1 MILLLGAGGAM
12 GWSWNKANNAGV
24 HVVAR
29 GQFFAALK
37 ADFLQGFP
45 TAEAR
50 KRLREPVEQTMQRL
64 ETEFP
69 ALSVEFHPVPD
80 EENGY
85 LQMHFLGG
93 GDCPGPGFPGSTEF
107 RAYLMEPGPWNAVEA
122 HRQFSANAA
131 LVERVERIA
140 ALKQR
145 SSAGMPHDFSGFISA
160 RAARCSSTI
169 LLMKARLAAENGDE
183 ETTLRYVQLAGNLAN
198 HFHDVETPNL
208 LGETVRI
215 LLDLEI
221 ERYAFQHLLPALGR
235 DADLPRWKA
244 VLARYRYS
252 PGDFADV
259 MRGES
264 QTVLRCILLPMILD
278 ESKPERPSDAVELAQ
293 AYASCFDKAV
303 ASLKTVTCTE
313 WAANPVLVEE
323 PDFSGLSRASRE
335 ILQSLMIGSKAW
347 NKGYMRA
354 MSVLSQ
360 HQAALDLMILE
371 KGGIVT
377 QGGPAGGVT
386 RDPIDGQP
394 FVFDMARR
402 TLGVR
407 ETEEDRKIEPVRLP
421 W

>member
-1 MILLLGAGGAM
+1 M
-12 GWSWNKANNAGV
+12 GWSWNKANNAGTA
-24 HVVAR
+24 VVAR

-37 ADFLQGFP
+37 ADCFQGFP

-50 KRLREPVEQTMQRL
+50 KRLREPVERTMQKL

-69 ALSVEFHPVPD
+69 ALSVEMHPVPE

-85 LQMHFLGG
+85 LQMHLLGG
-93 GDCPGPGFPGSTEF
+93 GECPGPGFPGSVEF
-107 RAYLMEPGPWNAVEA
+107 RKYLMEPGVWNPAEVT
-122 HRQFSANAA
+122 RQLAENAP

-145 SSAGMPHDFSGFISA
+145 SSAGMPHEFSGFISA
-160 RAARCSSTI
+160 RAAKCSSTI
-169 LLMKARLAAENGDE
+169 LLLKARLAAGSGDE

-221 ERYAFQHLLPALGR
+221 ERYAFQYLLPSLGR
-235 DADLPRWKA
+235 KADLARWKA
-244 VLARYRYS
+244 ALARYRYS

-264 QTVLRCILLPMILD
+264 QTILRCVLLPMILD
-278 ESKPERPSDAVELAQ
+278 ETNPGRPSDAEELAQ

-303 ASLKTVTCTE
+303 TNLKTVTCTE
-313 WAANPVLVEE
+313 WAANPALLEAQ
-323 PDFSGLSRASRE
+323 DFSGFSKTSRE
-335 ILQSLMIGSKAW
+335 ILQSLFIGSKAW

-354 MSVLSQ
+354 ISVLSQ
-360 HQAALDLMILE
+360 YQAALDLMILE
-371 KGGIVT
+371 KGGIMT

-394 FVFDMARR
+394 FVFDMAHRA
-402 TLGVR
+402 LGVR
-407 ETEEDRKIEPVRLP
+407 ETEEDRKIEAIRLP